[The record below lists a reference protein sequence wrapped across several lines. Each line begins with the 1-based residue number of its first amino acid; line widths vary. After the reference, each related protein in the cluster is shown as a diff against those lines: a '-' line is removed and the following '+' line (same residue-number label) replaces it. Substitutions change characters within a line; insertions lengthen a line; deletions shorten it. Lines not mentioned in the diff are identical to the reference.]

1 MIKITYMI
9 FPRSDLARE
18 EARRRW
24 MRDHGDLMRKHAS
37 TLRIARYVQTPNLDD
52 PVEEKMAFV
61 RGLQTARPLGLAEIY
76 WTSREDLE
84 FGFCDPAA
92 RQAYRELIE
101 DEKRFAAW
109 SLSSPWVGEE
119 RDVITARER
128 K

>member
-1 MIKITYMI
+1 MIKITYTI
-9 FPRSDLARE
+9 FPRNDLTRG
-18 EARRRW
+18 EARLRW
-24 MRDHGDLMRKHAS
+24 MRDHGNLMRKHAS
-37 TLRIARYVQTPNLDD
+37 ALRIARYVQTPNLDD
-52 PVEEKMAFV
+52 PVEEKMAFA
-61 RGLQTARPLGLAEIY
+61 RGLETARPLGLAEIY

-84 FGFCDPAA
+84 FGFRDPAA

-119 RDVITARER
+119 REVISARGN